1 MQNIFVE
8 RLSNLRQTFNVSFA
22 TLASSINVS
31 LRALKYYASGEREPS
46 MSTLVALADYFNVSI
61 DYLVGRSDVPNA
73 DEGIKKQPRTIKDA
87 GLEKVVDDYNK
98 CDEHGKETIQHI
110 AHSEAERT
118 HKQQYVVLEG
128 IVARGGSGTGKVE
141 MPRKDFE
148 RLLKEIGL
156 RPEDLNK

>member
-1 MQNIFVE
+1 MINFNARLKSIRKASNATQKQVAIAINTSEQNYQRYE
-8 RLSNLRQTFNVSFA
+8 RGTQQP
-22 TLASSINVS
+22 TL
-31 LRALKYYASGEREPS
+31 P
-46 MSTLVALADYFNVSI
+46 TLVALADYFNVSI
-61 DYLVGRSDVPNA
+61 DYLAGRSDVPNA
-73 DEGIKKQPRTIKDA
+73 DESIKKQPRTIEDA

-141 MPRKDFE
+141 MPREKFE
-148 RLLKEIGL
+148 KILKEIGL

>member
-1 MQNIFVE
+1 MINFNARLKSIRKASNATQKQVAIAINTSEQNYQRYE
-8 RLSNLRQTFNVSFA
+8 RGTQQP
-22 TLASSINVS
+22 TL
-31 LRALKYYASGEREPS
+31 P
-46 MSTLVALADYFNVSI
+46 TLVALADYFNVSI
-61 DYLVGRSDVPNA
+61 DYLVGRSDTPNA

-87 GLEKVVDDYNK
+87 GLKKVVDDYNK

-141 MPRKDFE
+141 MPREKFE
-148 RLLKEIGL
+148 KILKEIGL

>member
-1 MQNIFVE
+1 MINFNARLKSIRKASNATQKQVAIAINTSEQNYQRYE
-8 RLSNLRQTFNVSFA
+8 RGTQQP
-22 TLASSINVS
+22 TL
-31 LRALKYYASGEREPS
+31 P
-46 MSTLVALADYFNVSI
+46 TLVALADYFNVSI
-61 DYLVGRSDVPNA
+61 DYLVGRSDTPNA

-87 GLEKVVDDYNK
+87 GLKKVVDDYNK

-128 IVARGGSGTGKVE
+128 IVARGGDGTGKVE
-141 MPRKDFE
+141 IPRKDFE
-148 RLLKEIGL
+148 RLLKDIGL